1 MLSYLI
7 EISDL
12 YISYTGT
19 KKNFLVAIYL
29 NFPGGENAQSTE
41 PILSNGFSMIS
52 TLTTTRM
59 DGGVVREWTCSIR
72 AQPRGNS
79 VVCFGKES
87 IW

>member
-41 PILSNGFSMIS
+41 PILLNGYSMILV
-52 TLTTTRM
+52 LTTTRM
-59 DGGVVREWTCSIR
+59 NGAVAREWTCSTR
-72 AQPRGNS
+72 AQPRGS
-79 VVCFGKES
+79 SGICLGKES
-87 IW
+87 I